1 MKPKIVITPEP
12 VADRRMPASQRA
24 RMWRW
29 EIKQGRKVL
38 FGGYCRTKKDAEN
51 DAGIVWRDN
60 VRMSDGG
67 RET

>member
-1 MKPKIVITPEP
+1 MT
-12 VADRRMPASQRA
+12 ASQRA

-51 DAGIVWRDN
+51 DAGIVWREN
-60 VRMSDGG
+60 TEVSDAGPLTPELKPK
-67 RET
+67 RESGIR